1 MKKTVKF
8 EDDLKRL
15 EEIVAALE
23 KGEGELEKSLAL
35 FAEGAEL
42 VKKISAVLDGAE
54 QQVSLLTRG
63 EGGEI
68 VEEPFE
74 I

>member
-23 KGEGELEKSLAL
+23 KGEGELEKALAL

-42 VKKISAVLDGAE
+42 VKKISSVLDRAE
-54 QQVSLLTRG
+54 QQVNILSRG
-63 EGGEI
+63 EGGELT
-68 VEEPFE
+68 EEPFE